1 MRRSLFAACILAVPF
16 VAHSQSRCAIPAK
29 VDPAVH
35 LPSPIN
41 VTGHPVDLTP
51 HPALIGAE
59 QVTTVRSS
67 THAANNDIQAVRDD
81 TGAVNLASIPALA
94 HVAGAGAHLS
104 EIGFAHGMR
113 TVVARNGDQFMI
125 FEVTPDGESV
135 VSGMV
140 MDMTVDQL
148 LAVGGKDATE
158 LASAHGLRTL
168 YLRNGTHFQVFYAT
182 PDGQRVIPGVLWDA
196 KGTDLTRAQLASVP
210 GAIPTITI
218 GKGADR
224 ADGHENAA
232 QKSPLQLAAATT
244 YGSAGNLHA
253 PQLWMFID
261 PQCSFSVRAMQQL
274 RSYVENGRVKLN
286 VIPLTLL
293 DHEDSGLSTRNAIRL
308 VAAPADRMV
317 AAWASGET
325 PAGSSA
331 DGETKLRTNM
341 TVADAIGLRGTPT
354 FLWRKADG
362 TEGRVDGIPNDIAAM
377 IASIG
382 SAKQ

>member
-1 MRRSLFAACILAVPF
+1 MHRSLLAACVLAVPF
-16 VAHSQSRCAIPAK
+16 VAHSESRCAIPA
-29 VDPAVH
+29 AAESMVH
-35 LPSPIN
+35 IPSPIN
-41 VTGHPVDLTP
+41 VTGALVDLTP
-51 HPALIGAE
+51 HARPVGTNRLVRAGLLAKPLVGTKSAE
-59 QVTTVRSS
+59 SA
-67 THAANNDIQAVRDD
+67 AANWD
-81 TGAVNLASIPALA
+81 TIPALA
-94 HVAGAGAHLS
+94 HVVGAGAQITD
-104 EIGFAHGMR
+104 IGFSRGMR
-113 TVVARNGDQFMI
+113 TVVARNGEQFMI
-125 FEVTPDGESV
+125 FEVAPDGQAL

-148 LAVGGKDATE
+148 LAVGGKNATE
-158 LASAHGLRTL
+158 LAPAHGLRTL

-218 GKGADR
+218 GKGADH
-224 ADGHENAA
+224 ADGHEATA
-232 QKSPLQLAAATT
+232 GPTSPLQLASATT

-253 PQLWMFID
+253 PQMWMFID

-274 RSYVENGRVKLN
+274 RSYVADGRIRLN

-293 DHEDSGLSTRNAIRL
+293 DHEDGGLSTRNALRL
-308 VAAPADRMV
+308 VEAPADRMV

-325 PAGSSA
+325 PAGSGS
-331 DGETKLRTNM
+331 DGETKLKTNM

-382 SAKQ
+382 R